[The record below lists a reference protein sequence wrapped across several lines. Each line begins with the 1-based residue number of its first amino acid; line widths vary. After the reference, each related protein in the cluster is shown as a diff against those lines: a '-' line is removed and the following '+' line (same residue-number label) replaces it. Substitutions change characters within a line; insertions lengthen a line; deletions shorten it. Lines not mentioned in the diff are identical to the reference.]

1 VGAVSWADP
10 GDGEPEREI
19 LERSPGWGPRALA
32 WVERRLG
39 LDRLAQQQRSGWAR
53 WLPRLRRSP
62 RWTTAAGLLGL
73 LVLAGATVG
82 VVVTQSQ
89 HAPAAGPPAS
99 SAPGTGTAGLGLP
112 GNQASLQPGYHS
124 SLQIRMSGGT
134 SISIAQGS
142 TRVVFVQLGTGATTV
157 PEGCAQLVRESATGY
172 RTVLGDV
179 LVPSAQLNMLPN
191 GDGVW
196 RYWQGATFLVIGGSP
211 PVTMSVPRA
220 YQARAALDL
229 EVGGIGSTFHVHACP
244 NRREWTVATGGFY
257 LKAPAACVPLD
268 VQVGTKSAI
277 VWFALGE
284 RCPSGQT

>member
-39 LDRLAQQQRSGWAR
+39 LDRLAQPERSGRPR
-53 WLPRLRRSP
+53 WLPRLRSRP
-62 RWTTAAGLLGL
+62 RWTAAVGL

-99 SAPGTGTAGLGLP
+99 SAPDTGIAGLGVP
-112 GNQASLQPGYHS
+112 MNQASLQPG
-124 SLQIRMSGGT
+124 LQIVMPAGA

-142 TRVVFVQLGTGATTV
+142 TRVVFVQHGTGATTV

-196 RYWQGATFLVIGGSP
+196 RYWQRATFLVIGGSP

-284 RCPSGQT
+284 RCPSGKT

>member
-1 VGAVSWADP
+1 VGTVSWADP
-10 GDGEPEREI
+10 GNRDPEREI
-19 LERSPGWGPRALA
+19 LERSPGWWSRALVRA
-32 WVERRLG
+32 ERLRPGHLGRFERLG
-39 LDRLAQQQRSGWAR
+39 WM
-53 WLPRLRRSP
+53 RRKP
-62 RWTTAAGLLGL
+62 RWVAALGL
-73 LVLAGATVG
+73 LVLAGAAVG
-82 VVVTQSQ
+82 VVVSQ
-89 HAPAAGPPAS
+89 AQPAPVNRPPVS
-99 SAPGTGTAGLGLP
+99 SAPDTGIVGLGLP
-112 GNQASLQPGYHS
+112 GNQASLPPGYQS

-142 TRVVFVQLGTGATTV
+142 TRVVFVQPGTGATTV
-157 PEGCAQLVRESATGY
+157 PEGCAQLLRESATGY

-196 RYWQGATFLVIGGSP
+196 RYWQRATFLVIGGSP

-284 RCPSGQT
+284 RCPSGNT